1 VKHPKLKGLQKSP
14 TGIQGFDEIT
24 FGGVPRGRATLICG
38 GAGCGKTLFAMEF
51 IVKGAT
57 LYNEPGV
64 FVSFEEIS
72 EELIQNVLSLGFDL
86 KSLIKKNL
94 VSVDYIHI
102 EKSEIE
108 ETGEF
113 NLDGLFIRLEYII
126 NSINA
131 KRIVL
136 DTVESLFAGI
146 SNHAV
151 LRAEL
156 RRLFRWLKGKG
167 VTAIITGERGEKTL
181 TREGLEEYV
190 SDCVIF
196 LDNRVM
202 EQYSTRRMRIIK
214 YRGSYHGM
222 NEYPFLINENGISV
236 LPLSS
241 LKLQHE
247 VSHERV
253 TTGVKGLD
261 EMFGGK
267 GYYRGSTVL
276 VSGTAGVGK
285 TSVAAHFVESNCKR
299 GEKCI
304 YIALEESKDQIIRNM
319 NSIGINL
326 LQWEDKG
333 LLKFHVVRP
342 TYYSLE
348 MHLAFIHKLV
358 TETNPKTAVIDPIS
372 NLTTISSPNEVNSLL
387 TRLIDFLKMK
397 KITALFTNL
406 IPGGSPLDRTE
417 IAVSSLVDTWISL
430 TDIENGG
437 ERNRLLYIIKSR
449 GIAHSNQV
457 REFLLTPGG
466 IKLVDVYVSQDGLL
480 VGSARKAQE
489 VIEKQMMNEREE
501 ENKLLNMNIERI
513 EKIERAKIEALKA
526 EYRAQILEM
535 KRSLKESQIKK
546 DKTLSAYKLSARSR
560 QKLSKNETKT
570 TGGDS
575 NGKDSE

>member
-1 VKHPKLKGLQKSP
+1 
-14 TGIQGFDEIT
+14 
-24 FGGVPRGRATLICG
+24 
-38 GAGCGKTLFAMEF
+38 
-51 IVKGAT
+51 
-57 LYNEPGV
+57 
-64 FVSFEEIS
+64 
-72 EELIQNVLSLGFDL
+72 
-86 KSLIKKNL
+86 
-94 VSVDYIHI
+94 
-102 EKSEIE
+102 
-108 ETGEF
+108 
-113 NLDGLFIRLEYII
+113 
-126 NSINA
+126 
-131 KRIVL
+131 
-136 DTVESLFAGI
+136 
-146 SNHAV
+146 
-151 LRAEL
+151 
-156 RRLFRWLKGKG
+156 
-167 VTAIITGERGEKTL
+167 
-181 TREGLEEYV
+181 
-190 SDCVIF
+190 
-196 LDNRVM
+196 
-202 EQYSTRRMRIIK
+202 
-214 YRGSYHGM
+214 M